1 MLAAV
6 VLGKIVELA
15 VLLALVVLGVVVL
28 VLLAVLEPLE
38 QRILAAV
45 VVALGMW
52 LVPALVGPVV
62 LALLFSKQMLSTT
75 I

>member
-1 MLAAV
+1 MV
-6 VLGKIVELA
+6 GEIVELA